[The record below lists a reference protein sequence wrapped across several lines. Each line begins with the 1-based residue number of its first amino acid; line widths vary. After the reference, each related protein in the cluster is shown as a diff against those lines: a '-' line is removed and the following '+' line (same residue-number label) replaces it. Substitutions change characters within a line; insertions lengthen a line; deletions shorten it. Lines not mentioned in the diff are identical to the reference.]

1 MTPAFRFQDKTYA
14 ALILGVIAA
23 ALAIQLGPHPWNVAP
38 VGALCLFAGAYL
50 PRAYA
55 ILAPLA
61 ILFLSTVLTTGL
73 YDPLL
78 MIAVYGG
85 FAISAL
91 IGRALLFRRKTALRI
106 AGGVGAGALS
116 FFLITNAA
124 SWMLDPMY
132 PKSAGGLI
140 AAYVNGLP
148 FLGRSL
154 AGDVMYAAAFFGVVE
169 GYARLRGLPAAAT
182 RKQA

>member
-1 MTPAFRFQDKTYA
+1 MTPAYRQKDPVYA
-14 ALILGVIAA
+14 AVVLAVLAA
-23 ALAIQLGPHPWNVAP
+23 ALALQLGPHPYNVAP

-55 ILAPLA
+55 IAAPLA
-61 ILFLSTVLTTGL
+61 ILLLSTVLTTGL

-78 MIAVYGG
+78 MVAVYGG

-91 IGRALLFRRKTALRI
+91 IGRALLFERKTALRV

-132 PKSAGGLI
+132 PKSAGGLM

-154 AGDVMYAAAFFGVVE
+154 IGDVMYAAAFFGLVE
-169 GYARLRGLPAAAT
+169 GYARLRGLPAAET